1 MRILIAEDDPI
12 SCALLK
18 STLEKWGYDLVV
30 CKNGIQAWEALQKV
44 DAPRLAILDW
54 MMPGMSGIDICREIR
69 RQTPQPY
76 TYIMLLTSRS
86 HREDMLAGL
95 DAGADDYLTKPFNA
109 RELQLRMRAG
119 TRILDLQT
127 ELIAARDELHVQATH
142 DLLTGLWNRRAV
154 MENLEHELI
163 RAKRQNI
170 PLGLIL
176 ADLDFFKRVNDI
188 YGHAMGDSVLR
199 ETAHRIK
206 AGIRP
211 YDAVGRYGGE
221 EFLIVTP
228 GCDSSNVLIVSER
241 LRAYVCAEP
250 IQTCQGSVKVTA
262 SFGVVSSVA
271 LQHLDADGFIRA
283 ADEALY
289 RAKAA
294 GRNRIEIAADIDPIS
309 FRLPETLEPLGAEGR
324 PVSI

>member
-1 MRILIAEDDPI
+1 MKVLIAEDDPI

-30 CKNGIQAWEALQKV
+30 CKNGTQAWEALQKE

-69 RQTPQPY
+69 KQIGQPY
-76 TYIMLLTSRS
+76 VYVILLTSRS

-109 RELQLRMRAG
+109 KELQLRMRAG
-119 TRILDLQT
+119 TRILELQA
-127 ELIAARDELHVQATH
+127 ELITAREELRIQATH

-154 MENLEHELI
+154 LENLEHELI

-176 ADLDFFKRVNDI
+176 TDLDFFKRVNDT

-199 ETAHRIK
+199 ETAHRIRT
-206 AGIRP
+206 GIRP

-241 LRAYVCAEP
+241 LRAYICAEP

-262 SFGVVSSVA
+262 SFGVASSVA
-271 LQHLDADGFIRA
+271 LPHLDADGFIHA

-294 GRNRIEIAADIDPIS
+294 GINRIEVATEKDTLS
-309 FRLPETLEPLGAEGR
+309 FHLPDNREPLSAGGGPAS
-324 PVSI
+324 V